1 MFDFTN
7 WLLFWCVLLNLQTK
21 QYSQQALSQQPN
33 NAKQREQG
41 KFEKYAFVI
50 KSTKIRSVEC
60 CPIIYSWLQKKSTEC
75 GTAVE
80 KNVCCVYDE
89 QNSKGQNSRD
99 WKLFS
104 ALQWLR
110 GVIRQFWL
118 SEVEE
123 RQRGTRHGIDV
134 GHKSRPSTS
143 SECGEGAWRC
153 PSQDLRRFSRHLVDH
168 RNAS

>member
-1 MFDFTN
+1 M
-7 WLLFWCVLLNLQTK
+7 
-21 QYSQQALSQQPN
+21 
-33 NAKQREQG
+33 
-41 KFEKYAFVI
+41 
-50 KSTKIRSVEC
+50 
-60 CPIIYSWLQKKSTEC
+60 
-75 GTAVE
+75 
-80 KNVCCVYDE
+80 CCVYDE

-110 GVIRQFWL
+110 GVIRQFCL
-118 SEVEE
+118 SEVGE

-153 PSQDLRRFSRHLVDH
+153 PSQDLRRFHGISSTIGMPLKNPRVAPCGNRERLLAAADVISRFKYHHHPDPIT
-168 RNAS
+168 NMTCIY